1 MENYAD
7 ALDLNCWTS
16 SKAVKAI
23 QDANN
28 MWHVTVEKGD
38 GTTRIFVVKHT
49 VFAMGYW
56 GGDPNMPQYPQLLEI
71 LFKCSLNF
79 LLIFLNLLQFI

>member
-16 SKAVKAI
+16 SKVVKASR
-23 QDANN
+23 DANN

-38 GTTRIFVVKHT
+38 GTTRIFVVKHA
-49 VFAMGYW
+49 VLAMGYW
-56 GGDPNMPQYPQLLEI
+56 GGDPNMPQYPGMVMFV
-71 LFKCSLNF
+71 FKPPQA
-79 LLIFLNLLQFI
+79 FLNISHHTG

>member
-38 GTTRIFVVKHT
+38 GTTRTFVVKHT

-56 GGDPNMPQYPQLLEI
+56 GGDPNMPQYPGMVTFVFMRPQA
-71 LFKCSLNF
+71 
-79 LLIFLNLLQFI
+79 FLNIILHAG